1 MDEKKNENEIQE
13 DIELSTDEISEPIE
27 EAEIEETEENTNGKI
42 KKLREKLKVCEQ
54 QKMEHLEELQ
64 RTKADYLNSKRRLEE
79 ERVRDK
85 ERAVNQQIEKLL
97 PLCDSFHMA
106 MHNKEAWDA
115 IDPVWRKGVE
125 GIHNQLQNIL
135 ESYGVTQ
142 LTPEGED
149 FDPQKHEA
157 MSNVPT
163 ETQDNHGK
171 VMQVIQNGFVRTVNG
186 TEELLRPARVTV
198 GEYEEK

>member
-13 DIELSTDEISEPIE
+13 DIELSTDEISEPVAETEIE
-27 EAEIEETEENTNGKI
+27 EAEENTNGKI

-54 QKMEHLEELQ
+54 QKMKHLEELQ

-142 LTPEGED
+142 LTPEGEE

-163 ETQDNHGK
+163 KNKEAHGK
-171 VMQVIQNGFVRTVNG
+171 IMQVIQNGFVRTVNG
-186 TEELLRPARVTV
+186 NEELLRPARVTV
-198 GEYEEK
+198 GEFEAE